1 MLVKLVGLMIIY
13 LLLLFIGYIGGCL
26 VGGECGGVV
35 GVIIIMGVIVGVDM
49 LMFFGLMIVG
59 LLGGYCIKKFDSWV
73 DGKIKFGFEMLVN
86 NFFVGI
92 IGMIFVILVFFGIGL
107 VVEVLFKILVV
118 GVNFMVVY
126 DMLLLVF
133 IFVELVKILF
143 FNNVINYGI
152 FLLLGIQQFYEMGK
166 FIFFLIEVNLGL
178 GMGVLL
184 VYMFF
189 GCGSVKQFVGG
200 VVIIYFLGGIYEI
213 YFLYVLMNLCLI
225 LVVIFGGMIGV
236 FILIILNGGL
246 VFLVFSGLI
255 LVVLVMM
262 LKGVYFVN
270 IVVIV
275 VVMVVFFVV
284 FVILLKI
291 SKVKEE
297 DDIEVVICCMYDM
310 KVEFK
315 GVFLLVVGD
324 VINDLSY
331 VCKIIVVCDVGM
343 GFSVMGVGV
352 LCKKVQDVGLSQ
364 IFVINSVINNL
375 LLDVDLVIIYCD
387 FIECVMCQVLQ
398 VQYILLI
405 NFLDSGLYIS
415 LIECLVVVQCYNINE
430 EKVCDYLKDSFE
442 EGDNNLFKLG
452 VENIFLGCKVVNK
465 EEVICFVG
473 E

>member
-13 LLLLFIGYIGGCL
+13 FLLLLIGYIGGKL

-49 LMFFGLMIVG
+49 LMFFGFMIVG
-59 LLGGYCIKKFDSWV
+59 LLGGWCIKYFDCWV

-107 VVEVLFKILVV
+107 IVEVLFKMLVV

-152 FLLLGIQQFYEMGK
+152 FLLLGIQQFYELGK
-166 FIFFLIEVNLGL
+166 LIFFLIEVNSGS

-225 LVVIFGGMIGV
+225 FVVIFGGMIGV
-236 FILIILNGGL
+236 FMLIILGGGL
-246 VFLVFSGLI
+246 VFLVFLGFI
-255 LVVLVMM
+255 FVVLVMI

-270 IVVIV
+270 IVGVC

-297 DDIEVVICCMYDM
+297 DDIEVVICCMQDM

-315 GVFLLVVGD
+315 GVFLLFVGD

-352 LCKKVQDVGLSQ
+352 LCKKIQDVGLLQ

-375 LLDVDLVIIYCD
+375 LLDVDFVIIYCD
-387 FIECVMCQVLQ
+387 LIECVMCQVLQ

-405 NFLDSGLYIS
+405 NFFDSGLYIS
-415 LIECLVVVQCYNINE
+415 LIECLVVV
-430 EKVCDYLKDSFE
+430 
-442 EGDNNLFKLG
+442 
-452 VENIFLGCKVVNK
+452 
-465 EEVICFVG
+465 
-473 E
+473 